1 VDRGG
6 VTVPSDHESHLA
18 RQVARLGPGVHRW
31 TGPELGGT
39 IAAALAAQGRR
50 AVTVVAPSTK
60 AGVIAALADA
70 YRFPAGTGRN
80 WDALADLLADHAGG
94 TVLVLDGRALATASA
109 AKASD
114 DWDVLLAI
122 LRDTA
127 AWFASSEAPF
137 AAIVLGVPGDQDSE
151 GHG

>member
-1 VDRGG
+1 
-6 VTVPSDHESHLA
+6 VTVAPDHESHLA
-18 RQVARLGPGVHRW
+18 RQLARLGPGLHHW
-31 TGPELGGT
+31 TGSELAGT
-39 IAAALAAQGRR
+39 IAAALTAQGRR
-50 AVTVVAPSTK
+50 TITVVAPATK
-60 AGVIAALADA
+60 AGVIAALATA

-94 TVLVLDGRALATASA
+94 TVLVLDGRVFAAASA
-109 AKASD
+109 TTASD

-127 AWFASSEAPF
+127 AWFASSETPF
-137 AAIVLGVPGDQDSE
+137 AAIVIGEPGDQDSE